1 MLLIQ
6 FELYII
12 NWKWGTKMSYT
23 LGWIRRIL
31 IWINIAMVL
40 FMAIYFGGAYF
51 GKSDY
56 KKNMVLGIQY
66 ETSKSYVASYRQF
79 KYLVE
84 TYPEDPAVLLH
95 FAKACYSRGKFSE
108 MQETLIKL
116 KKYKAEISIKED
128 YKDFEKILNQETMPS
143 KELANIIENTKD
155 LSYEEN
161 VKALNDYLKKNDRDF
176 LGYFTL
182 GNIYMEQEDYLK
194 SIDAYKKVL
203 LLKKNMVP
211 AILNL
216 ATAYRETG
224 YYSMAEFV
232 AVKAFESNTGSSH
245 AYVVLSR
252 IRLDMYDDERAVELA
267 KKAST
272 ELDPGSLDAKAMLA
286 VASHYANLQSDS
298 LELLSELKK
307 DEYFDYINLKDIVD
321 GKLNFR

>member
-31 IWINIAMVL
+31 IWINIAIVL

-95 FAKACYSRGKFSE
+95 FAKACYSRGKFNE

-116 KKYKAEISIKED
+116 KKYKAGVSIKED
-128 YKDFEKILNQETMPS
+128 YKDFEKILNQEAMPS
-143 KELANIIENTKD
+143 NELAKIIENSKS
-155 LSYEEN
+155 LSFEEN

-224 YYSMAEFV
+224 YYSMAEYI
-232 AVKAFESNTGSSH
+232 AVKAFESNPGSSQ

-252 IRLDMYDDERAVELA
+252 IRLDMYDDARAVEFA

-272 ELDPGSLDAKAMLA
+272 DLDPDGLDSKAMLA
-286 VASHYANLQSDS
+286 VVAHYANLQSDS

-307 DEYFDYINLKDIVD
+307 DEYFDYKNLKDIVE